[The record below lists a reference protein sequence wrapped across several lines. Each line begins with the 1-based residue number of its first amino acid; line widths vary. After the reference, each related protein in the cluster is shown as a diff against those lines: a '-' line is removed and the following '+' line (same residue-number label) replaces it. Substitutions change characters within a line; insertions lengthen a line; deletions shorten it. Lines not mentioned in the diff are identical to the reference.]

1 MLDASVSTHRREVAA
16 ISGARVFDL
25 DGPLSDQD
33 SPLPHT
39 MPGAEQFQ
47 RELRAL
53 GLADGGTVVCY
64 DNAGLYSAAR
74 AWWMLRAMGFD
85 RVAVLDGGLPAWVA
99 AGLPQQETAP
109 APAGRPPS
117 RTATRSKPMAR
128 SIHQARAAE

>member
-1 MLDASVSTHRREVAA
+1 
-16 ISGARVFDL
+16 
-25 DGPLSDQD
+25 
-33 SPLPHT
+33 

-47 RELRAL
+47 SELRAL

-85 RVAVLDGGLPAWVA
+85 RVAVLDGGLPAGAGAVSCWGRPA
-99 AGLPQQETAP
+99 ATQ
-109 APAGRPPS
+109 AGRPPS